1 VLVTSCPICY
11 KVFKEDYNLD
21 IEVLHHTQY
30 LLRLVDQGK
39 LKLMKIDKRMVYH
52 DPCEL
57 GRGSGI
63 YEEPRILIS
72 KIAELIPGA
81 NERTDSICCGGSL
94 GNTEI
99 SSGKRHEIKNLA
111 IESLLINQP
120 EIIVT
125 ACPLCKKT
133 LQNDTEIQ
141 VADISEIV
149 VGALAKKEPV
159 TGHQKREVNPVV
171 S

>member
-1 VLVTSCPICY
+1 
-11 KVFKEDYNLD
+11 
-21 IEVLHHTQY
+21 
-30 LLRLVDQGK
+30 
-39 LKLMKIDKRMVYH
+39 MKIDKRMVYH